1 MGTQLTKG
9 TIMSIESSL
18 RKLEKAAGLSGK
30 MTKGN
35 AVHEQSIAIIGMACR
50 FPGAPDLDSF
60 WRLLEAGGNAVTEG
74 VPGSGTGRIGT
85 LFPEGAVIS
94 DGCRYGAFVDDIDQF
109 DESFFRISPV
119 EAQLLDPQQRMTLET
134 SWQALEDAGIDP
146 DSLKGSRTGVYTG
159 ISNDEYRMLVLESTR
174 PADAASCL
182 YALSGTN
189 LNGTCG
195 RVAFVLGLMG
205 PVKAVDAA
213 CASSLVSIHD
223 AVSDLQHGK
232 ADLALAG
239 GVQALLNPR
248 IYELRADSMMLSPD
262 GQCKTFDAS
271 ANGYV
276 RGEGCGVVVL
286 KRLSEAEAD
295 GDRIWG
301 VIRGSAINHGGAST
315 GLTVPHTPALIRVIE
330 DALDQAGVSPS
341 DVEYLE
347 AHGTGTTVG
356 DPIEIDAV
364 SEVYCRGRDDDHPL
378 LTGSVKTNL
387 GHLESAAGVAGL
399 IKAALV
405 VKHGVIPKH
414 LHFHDP
420 NPGIDWERLPIKVTS
435 EMTDW
440 PRTDGRTRMAGVNSF
455 GISGTNAHIVVEE
468 YRVPDEA
475 RDGGRDAAGSPIA
488 VAASMPESMAD
499 ATLPSD
505 DLEPRRARL
514 LPLSGKSESALRE
527 LAGRYLSWVDQ
538 RTGQAGTAGQ
548 TGQTGPAAASHTGD
562 GNVDGEAA
570 LEGLLSDMAWTSGV
584 GRSHFDHRAGMVFHD
599 IGTLQERLTELA
611 EAGPI
616 EHALKPA
623 KVAFVYTGQ
632 GSQWV
637 GMGQAL
643 YEQEPVARAVLDRC
657 EAVFREVRGTSLL
670 DVMFG
675 RNEAEGPLNDTAW
688 EQPAL
693 FALECALTAL
703 WSSVGVQP
711 AVVMGHSVGELAAAH
726 AAGVFS
732 LEDGM
737 RFAATRGTLLSGT
750 DEGAMAAVFAPAERV
765 AAELEGLNGTSDSAG
780 AAGAGEAAGD
790 TEAAGGNEASG
801 GIGCNISADNGSH
814 QVVSGTVTGIEAVM
828 RHFEAAG
835 IRARRL
841 NTTRAFHS
849 ALVEPALDAL
859 EASLDGVAIDTPS
872 IPVVSNLTGQEV
884 ASDHLF
890 DGAYWKQHAREPVA
904 FARSVGTL
912 AALGVDLVVEI
923 GPHAILAPMT
933 VSAWPDSPQT
943 PAPAIVP
950 SLSRP
955 SSDTPETE
963 KGSLLPAVASVYEAG
978 QPIRFEGLFAGESR
992 RRISLPGYPFQRQRH
1007 WVETSRQHRSTAG
1020 HPLLGERRESAR
1032 GEITFETE
1040 IFPADPSWLNDH
1052 RVFNRVLAPGAL
1064 YGSMASAVS
1073 MLEQSGPITLE
1084 DMQLHNAMVFEDVE
1098 GAENGRRVQ
1107 VVLDA
1112 AESGSSRGMQI
1123 YSKGN
1128 EGIWTVHVEG
1138 RLAQGVPDQE
1148 AGKKVDL
1155 ESLKDGFSPVDVA
1168 GYYRQRASTGVD
1180 LGPGF
1185 RTLGNAWSRP
1195 GEAVAEVALPEAH
1208 GRDGLDVH
1216 PLVLDG
1222 CFQVMGVARN
1232 VAETEGGSTYLPF
1245 GWERMWLAGPLPDRA
1260 VCHVLLGDSSRD
1272 AEADPDETPEVLSGE
1287 MRIYDPD
1294 GVLIGRL
1301 SGYTVKR
1308 ATRSAL
1314 LAAVEG
1320 VNDLLYEVVWRER
1333 PLAPGIE
1340 AADFF
1345 PSPSKVADNAQSF
1358 TGYLTDAGVDP
1369 ENRNA
1374 LLADLERWSRS
1385 RALASLEELGWQRE
1399 KGAVVD
1405 PEELRQALGVL
1416 PEHTRLFRRLFEML
1430 ARSGVMEERDDG
1442 FRVAVG
1448 PEDPLPEHM
1457 PADLE
1462 AFAGWMKERYDQGQ
1476 IEIGLFLRSGLAL
1489 AEVLR
1494 GKEDPLTLLFSSGE
1508 PTAGDLY
1515 LKAPVARAANRMLT
1529 EAVQALVSTLPDGRR
1544 LRVIEVGAGT
1554 GSATASVLPELPE
1567 GRFVYTYTDISAGF
1581 FSEAEARFGD
1591 AGGAIDYRP
1600 LDIEKDPI
1608 EQGFEPHGYDLLIA
1622 SNVLHA
1628 TRFLQ
1633 ETLGHCRDLLAPSGH
1648 LIALENL
1655 SGLGWMDLT
1664 FGQLD
1669 GWWRFAD
1676 DFRPH
1681 HALAGPDVWKRALG
1695 DAGFAEAEVL
1705 GPDGADGQGE
1715 SGGPGGPDTSN
1726 ASTILDKGVI
1736 VAQGPAKVSEPA
1748 GAWILTEDR
1757 AGRAA
1762 ELASALAARNQTVC
1776 LVRDGD
1782 SPDGPTAA
1790 TGPGIIRTTAE
1801 CGQRDSWRTL
1811 IESLPRDMPFSG
1823 VVHLAGLDGPG
1834 AQAATEDLAV
1844 EVQRTG
1850 ASALALVQGLID
1862 TDSTPDRGVW
1872 FITRGS
1878 QVLERELGGE
1888 LAGAA
1893 LWGFGKGVARE
1904 APHLQPRMLDL
1915 DPAELAPE
1923 PDLVNELLYPDDENH
1938 IVYRREGRMVA
1949 RLVRMGEGTDRLDFP
1964 EEPEWVLA
1972 PDPAGVFD
1980 QPCVQPLPP
1989 RPLEPREVRVAVE
2002 AAGLNFW
2009 DVFRSLGFIEEGL
2022 LGREMCGVIA
2032 EVGDEVSSVSVGDH
2046 VVGLGFGAFAP
2057 LMITHGDLV
2066 APAPEGFSVSGLATV
2081 PSAFVSAA
2089 LSFEYSGL
2097 EAGEKVLVHAGAGGV
2112 GLAAIQLVQAA
2123 GAEVHATASAPKQ
2136 AYLRSLGVEHI
2147 YDSRTTGFGQEILEA
2162 TDGEGVDVV
2171 LNSLTGEGFIDA
2183 SLSCLKPDGRFVEMA
2198 RRDIL
2203 TEDEMAALRPDVAYD
2218 ILELD
2223 VLKKTDPAWVGRVLR
2238 GIMERLVSGEL
2249 KPIIHSR
2256 WPLAEAGAALSF
2268 MRSARHLGKIVVT
2281 PPPLVTG
2288 RLKKDR
2294 TYLVTGGLGGI
2305 GCAVAGW
2312 LADRGAGTIV
2322 LNGRRQPDSEAE
2334 EAIRELREQGVE
2346 VQVELAD
2353 VTDLDAVDAML
2364 ERMDR
2369 ELPPLGGVIHSV
2381 GVLSDGALG
2390 NQRWENF
2397 ETVLWPKIL
2406 GAWHLHRATRDRD
2419 LDLFVLFSSRV
2430 GVMGNPGQ
2438 ANHAMAN
2445 AFLDQLAGHRRAL
2458 GLPGQA
2464 IAWGAWSEIGEAA
2477 EQKDRIE
2484 SQRAALGGR
2493 WFTPQQGLRA
2503 LDRLVRQDG
2512 THSVVMAMDWSVFEE
2527 AAESRP
2533 PLLED
2538 LLTAAQEAAEE
2549 APESSSDDVLTRLRN
2564 TPSAE
2569 RENVLVSFLQGE
2581 VQSVLRLSSTPA
2593 PTVGFFDLGMDSL
2606 MAVELRNRLNRA
2618 LSGSYT
2624 APNTLVFDYPDIS
2637 SLATHLIDEIGD
2649 VEMESGGPDTSG
2661 GGSGD
2666 SGGAGSE
2673 ATASEATTGSGR
2685 FAIATPEAPTGPA
2698 SAASDGSEAPTG
2710 PASGAVPR
2718 TENEGIA
2725 IIGMACR
2732 FPGAPDLNAFWSML
2746 EAGTDAV
2753 KDVRPDSGPAN
2764 IPSDGPDQD
2773 GSDQDGSGQD
2783 GSDPGGEGWRRAGF
2797 IEGIDRFDA
2806 RFFRVSPLEART
2818 MDPQQRLLL
2827 EASWHAIDDA
2837 GINPDSLRGSRT
2849 GVYTGIAS
2857 SEYRDLMQSR
2867 GDGVNYLGTARS
2879 LAVSRISFLLGLEG
2893 PSVPLE
2899 LNCASALFAV
2909 HQAVASLRLGEVDL
2923 ALAGGVNTVLS
2934 PDITS
2939 EMAYLGMLSNQGRC
2953 YAFDARAD
2961 GFVRGEGCGVVVL
2974 KRLSE
2979 AQADGDRIWGVIRGS
2994 ATNQNG
3000 ATAGPTVPNGPAQER
3015 VIEDALAQTDIDP
3028 ADVDYLEAHGAG
3040 SALGDPIEVQAAA
3053 AVYGRGRAPD
3063 RPLLVGSVKTN
3074 IGHLESAA
3082 GLAGLIKVVMAIRHK
3097 RIPKQLHFEKPNP
3110 NVEWD
3115 RLPVRVASEAV
3126 DWPVHPDRPH
3136 RAAVSAFGISG
3147 ANAHVVVE
3155 GYGTLGDGR
3164 QSAEPEIEAAG
3175 ARQTVEVKLPP
3186 GVPEPQR
3193 DGVRSV
3199 ARANRILPLSGKN
3212 PAALRELAES
3222 YLSWLDRMLG
3232 ASSNAESEEEILADL
3247 AWTASMGRSH
3257 FNCRNGVVF
3266 HDAETLREGLAELAS
3281 NEARSDAGESNWIN
3295 VAGAAPKVA
3304 FVYDGW
3310 DDGWRAAGKRLYDSE
3325 PVVRGVLD
3333 HCEALFRRE
3342 AEASLLDPLFDGE
3355 GTEHRIDDPAWTDPA
3370 AFALQCAV
3378 TALWSSLDVR
3388 PSAVCGRKA
3397 GEIAAAQAAGA
3408 FTLDEGLRIAL
3419 ARGEIARTMDGNRSA
3434 PVSAEAAITR
3444 LDGIS
3449 VSTPSLTIVSSATGN
3464 RVGSAE
3470 IANLDRWISRTVEGG
3485 GPGDSQGEGPGQGSG
3500 EKSSRES
3507 TASARSLADLAVD
3520 TLLEIGPVPGFATS
3534 LTETWPEKSE
3544 DEAARVPTVF
3554 GSLTHAADEVHGEEG
3569 DGFLRAVKTAYD
3581 MGLPVSP
3588 GGLFAGESR
3597 RRRALPGYPF
3607 QRMSF
3612 WIR

>member
-1 MGTQLTKG
+1 MF
-9 TIMSIESSL
+9 E
-18 RKLEKAAGLSGK
+18 R
-30 MTKGN
+30 
-35 AVHEQSIAIIGMACR
+35 SIAIIGMACR
-50 FPGAPDLDSF
+50 FPGAPDLASF

-74 VPGSGTGRIGT
+74 IPGSGVGRIGT
-85 LFPEGAVIS
+85 IFPDTSVRNE
-94 DGCRYGAFVDDIDQF
+94 GCRYGAFVDEIDQF

-134 SWQALEDAGIDP
+134 SWQALEDAGINP
-146 DSLKGSRTGVYTG
+146 DRLKGSRTGVYTG

-174 PADAASCL
+174 STDAASCL

-286 KRLSEAEAD
+286 KRLSEAVAD

-301 VIRGSAINHGGAST
+301 VIRGSAINHGGASS

-330 DALDQAGVSPS
+330 DALTQAGASPL
-341 DVEYLE
+341 DVDYLE

-364 SEVYCRGRDDDHPL
+364 AEVYGRGRDADRPL
-378 LTGSVKTNL
+378 LTGSVKTNV

-405 VKHGVIPKH
+405 VQKGIIPKH
-414 LHFHDP
+414 LHFNDP
-420 NPGIDWERLPIKVTS
+420 NPGIDWEHLPLKVTS
-435 EMTDW
+435 EMMDW
-440 PRTDGRTRMAGVNSF
+440 PYRNGRPRMAGVNSF
-455 GISGTNAHIVVEE
+455 GISGTNAHIVLEE
-468 YRVPDEA
+468 YRAADDSQEIEA
-475 RDGGRDAAGSPIA
+475 EVAGLARPVA
-488 VAASMPESMAD
+488 VAVPESMDHLTVPAEGF
-499 ATLPSD
+499 ASRT
-505 DLEPRRARL
+505 ARL
-514 LPLSGKSESALRE
+514 LPLSGKSENAIRE
-527 LAGRYLSWVDQ
+527 LAGRYLSWLDQ
-538 RTGQAGTAGQ
+538 Q
-548 TGQTGPAAASHTGD
+548 PAERSSSDAEL
-562 GNVDGEAA
+562 EAILA
-570 LEGLLSDMAWTSGV
+570 DMAWTSGV
-584 GRSHFDHRAGMVFHD
+584 GRSHFDHRAGIVFHD
-599 IGTLQERLTELA
+599 IGSLREQITGLA
-611 EAGPI
+611 EDGDIVTSVVPG
-616 EHALKPA
+616 

-643 YEQEPVARAVLDRC
+643 YEQEPVARTVLDRC
-657 EAVFREVRGTSLL
+657 EAVFREERGTSLL

-675 RNEAEGPLNDTAW
+675 RNDAEGPLNDTAW

-703 WSSVGVQP
+703 WSSVGVRP
-711 AVVMGHSVGELAAAH
+711 GVVMGHSVGELAAAH

-732 LEDGM
+732 LEGGM
-737 RFAATRGTLLSGT
+737 RFAATRGTLLSEIE
-750 DEGAMAAVFAPAERV
+750 DGAMAAVFAPAERV
-765 AAELEGLNGTSDSAG
+765 ASDVEALNAASDVVESN
-780 AAGAGEAAGD
+780 
-790 TEAAGGNEASG
+790 T
-801 GIGCNISADNGSH
+801 SADNGSH
-814 QVVSGTVTGIEAVM
+814 QVVSGPVPGIEAIM
-828 RHFEAAG
+828 KHFESKG
-835 IRARRL
+835 IRVRRL
-841 NTTRAFHS
+841 NTTKAFHS

-859 EASLDGVAIDTPS
+859 EASLDRISVSTPS
-872 IPVVSNLTGQEV
+872 IAVVSNLTGQAVEPEH
-884 ASDHLF
+884 AF
-890 DGAYWKQHAREPVA
+890 DGAYWKRHAREPVA
-904 FARSVGTL
+904 FARSVDTL
-912 AALGVDLVVEI
+912 AKLGVDLVVEI

-933 VSAWPDSPQT
+933 VSAWPESPQIPV
-943 PAPAIVP
+943 PATIP
-950 SLSRP
+950 SLRRP
-955 SSDTPETE
+955 SGDTPETE
-963 KGSLLPAVASVYEAG
+963 KGSFLQAVASAYEAG
-978 QPIRFEGLFAGESR
+978 LPIRFEGLFAGESR
-992 RRISLPGYPFQRQRH
+992 RRISLPGYPFQRRRH
-1007 WVETSRQHRSTAG
+1007 WVEAPKQRRSGAG
-1020 HPLLGERRESAR
+1020 HPLLGDRRESAR
-1032 GEITFETE
+1032 GEVTFETE
-1040 IFPADPSWLNDH
+1040 IFPSDPPWLDDH

-1064 YGSMASAVS
+1064 YGSMACAVS
-1073 MLEQSGPITLE
+1073 ILEGSGPIILE
-1084 DMQLHNAMVFEDVE
+1084 DMQLHNAMVFEDE
-1098 GAENGRRVQ
+1098 EAGENGRSIQ

-1112 AESGSSRGMQI
+1112 TEPASSRGIQI

-1128 EGIWTVHVEG
+1128 EGDWTVHVEG
-1138 RLAQGVPDQE
+1138 RLSSGAPDPESGQRI
-1148 AGKKVDL
+1148 DL
-1155 ESLKDGFSPVDVA
+1155 ESLKAGLSPVDVA

-1180 LGPGF
+1180 LGPNF
-1185 RTLGNAWSRP
+1185 RTLGSAWSRP
-1195 GEAVAEVALPEAH
+1195 GEAVGEVSLAEVHA
-1208 GRDGLDVH
+1208 RDGLDVH

-1222 CFQVMGVARN
+1222 CFQVVGVARN
-1232 VAETEGGSTYLPF
+1232 VTGSEGGATYLPF
-1245 GWERMWLAGPLPDRA
+1245 GWDRMWLAGRLPDQV
-1260 VCHVLLGDSSRD
+1260 VCHVVLGESSRD
-1272 AEADPDETPEVLSGE
+1272 AEANPEETPEVLSGE
-1287 MRIYDPD
+1287 MRIFDLN
-1294 GVLIGRL
+1294 GALIGRL

-1308 ATRSAL
+1308 ATQSAL
-1314 LAAVEG
+1314 LSAVEG
-1320 VNDLLYEVVWRER
+1320 VGDLLYEVVWRER
-1333 PLAPGIE
+1333 ALPPGIE
-1340 AADFF
+1340 AADFLPI
-1345 PSPSKVADNAQSF
+1345 PSEIADNAQSF

-1385 RALASLEELGWQRE
+1385 RALATLEELGWRRE
-1399 KGAVVD
+1399 RGAVVN
-1405 PEELRQALGVL
+1405 PEDLRQALDVL
-1416 PEHTRLFRRLFEML
+1416 PEHARLFRRLFEML
-1430 ARSGVMEERDDG
+1430 ARSGVMEERDEG
-1442 FRVAVG
+1442 FLVAVG

-1462 AFAGWMKERYDQGQ
+1462 EFADWMEGKYVQGQ

-1494 GKEDPLTLLFSSGE
+1494 GREDPLTLLFSSGE

-1515 LKAPVARAANRMLT
+1515 LKAPVARAANKMLT
-1529 EAVQALVSTLPDGRR
+1529 EAVQALVSALPEGRR

-1554 GSATASVLPELPE
+1554 GSATASVLPELPD

-1591 AGGAIDYRP
+1591 GGGSIDYRP

-1608 EQGFEPHGYDLLIA
+1608 DQGFEPHGYDLLIA

-1628 TRFLQ
+1628 TRYLQ

-1676 DFRPH
+1676 DYRPH
-1681 HALAGPDVWKRALG
+1681 HALASPEVWRQALCDV
-1695 DAGFAEAEVL
+1695 GFAEVEVL
-1705 GPDGADGQGE
+1705 GPDGPGSPAGSDEAD
-1715 SGGPGGPDTSN
+1715 T
-1726 ASTILDKGVI
+1726 STILDKGVI
-1736 VAQGPAKVSEPA
+1736 VAHGPAKVSEAA

-1757 AGRAA
+1757 DGRAE
-1762 ELASALAARNQTVC
+1762 ELATGLAARNQTVY
-1776 LVRDGD
+1776 LARNGP
-1782 SPDGPTAA
+1782 SQDGPPAA
-1790 TGPGIIRTTAE
+1790 IGPGIIRTMVKYE
-1801 CGQRDSWRTL
+1801 QRESWRSL
-1811 IESLPRDMPFSG
+1811 IESLPQDVSFNG
-1823 VVHLAGLDGPG
+1823 VVHLAGLDGHG
-1834 AQAATEDLAV
+1834 AQATTIELAG
-1844 EVQRTG
+1844 EVKRAG

-1862 TDSTPDRGVW
+1862 ADSTPARGVW

-1878 QVLERELGGE
+1878 QVLERELGGQM
-1888 LAGAA
+1888 AGAA
-1893 LWGFGKGVARE
+1893 MWGFGKGVARE

-1915 DPAELAPE
+1915 DPAEMVPA

-1938 IVYRREGRMVA
+1938 IVYRREQRLVA
-1949 RLVRMGEGTDRLDFP
+1949 RLVRMGDGVERLDFP
-1964 EEPEWVLA
+1964 EEPDWVLA
-1972 PDPAGVFD
+1972 PDTAGVFD
-1980 QPCVQPLPP
+1980 KPFVQPLPP
-1989 RPLEPREVRVAVE
+1989 RPLEPWEVRVAVE

-2022 LGREMCGVIA
+2022 LGREMCGFIA
-2032 EVGDEVSSVSVGDH
+2032 EVGSKVSSVSVGDH
-2046 VVGLGFGAFAP
+2046 VVGLGFGAFGP
-2057 LMITHGDLV
+2057 QMVTHEELV
-2066 APAPEGFSVSGLATV
+2066 ARAPDGFSVTGLATI

-2097 EAGEKVLVHAGAGGV
+2097 ATGEKVLIHAGAGGV

-2123 GAEVHATASAPKQ
+2123 GAEVFATASAPKQ
-2136 AYLRSLGVEHI
+2136 AYLRSLGVEKI
-2147 YDSRTTGFGQEILEA
+2147 YDSRTTAFGPEILEA

-2171 LNSLTGEGFIDA
+2171 LNSLTGEGFIEA

-2203 TEDEMAALRPDVAYD
+2203 SEDEMAALRPDVAYD

-2238 GIMERLVSGEL
+2238 KVMERLASGEL
-2249 KPIIHSR
+2249 NPIIHSR

-2288 RLKKDR
+2288 RLKQDR

-2322 LNGRRQPDSEAE
+2322 LNGRRQPDTEAE
-2334 EAIRELREQGVE
+2334 EAIRELRERGVKI
-2346 VQVELAD
+2346 QVELAD

-2381 GVLSDGALG
+2381 GVLSDGSLG

-2397 ETVLWPKIL
+2397 ETVLWPKIM
-2406 GAWHLHRATRDRD
+2406 GAWHLHRATRNRD

-2477 EQKDRIE
+2477 EQKERIE

-2512 THSVVMAMDWSVFEE
+2512 THAVVMAMDWSVFEE

-2538 LLTAAQEAAEE
+2538 LLSSAR
-2549 APESSSDDVLTRLRN
+2549 ESAVETQDSSDDVLTRLQN

-2569 RENVLVSFLQGE
+2569 RANVLVSFLQQE
-2581 VQSVLRLSSTPA
+2581 VQSVLRLSSAPA
-2593 PTVGFFDLGMDSL
+2593 PSVGFFDLGMDSL

-2618 LSGSYT
+2618 LAGSYT
-2624 APNTLVFDYPDIS
+2624 APNTLVFDYPDIA
-2637 SLATHLIDEIGD
+2637 SLATHLIDEVGD
-2649 VEMESGGPDTSG
+2649 AEVD
-2661 GGSGD
+2661 SGD
-2666 SGGAGSE
+2666 PESSGNRSSDRIEVVA
-2673 ATASEATTGSGR
+2673 A
-2685 FAIATPEAPTGPA
+2685 PEAPAEPG
-2698 SAASDGSEAPTG
+2698 SD
-2710 PASGAVPR
+2710 AVPR
-2718 TENEGIA
+2718 SDNEGIA

-2746 EAGTDAV
+2746 EKGTDAV
-2753 KDVRPDSGPAN
+2753 TDARRDAGSAHVTS
-2764 IPSDGPDQD
+2764 D
-2773 GSDQDGSGQD
+2773 GSDLGD
-2783 GSDPGGEGWRRAGF
+2783 EGWRRAGF
-2797 IEGIDRFDA
+2797 IDGIDRFDA
-2806 RFFRVSPLEART
+2806 RFFRVSPLEARS

-2827 EASWHAIDDA
+2827 ETSWHAIDDA
-2837 GINPDSLRGSRT
+2837 GINPDRLRGSRT

-2857 SEYRDLMQSR
+2857 SEYRDLMASR
-2867 GDGVNYLGTARS
+2867 GGGVNYLGTARS

-2893 PSVPLE
+2893 PSIPME

-2934 PDITS
+2934 PDITT
-2939 EMAYLGMLSNQGRC
+2939 EMAYLGMLSNEGRC
-2953 YAFDARAD
+2953 SAFDASAD

-2974 KRLSE
+2974 KRLSS

-2994 ATNQNG
+2994 AVNQNG
-3000 ATAGPTVPNGPAQER
+3000 ASAGPTVPNGPAQER
-3015 VIEDALAQTDIDP
+3015 VIEDALAQAGVDP
-3028 ADVDYLEAHGAG
+3028 AEVDYLEAHGAG

-3053 AVYGRGRAPD
+3053 AVYGRGREAS
-3063 RPLLVGSVKTN
+3063 RPLLIGSVKTN

-3082 GLAGLIKVVMAIRHK
+3082 GLAGLIKVVMAMRQN
-3097 RIPKQLHFEKPNP
+3097 RIPKQLHFKKPNP
-3110 NVEWD
+3110 NLDWD
-3115 RLPVRVASEAV
+3115 RLPVQVASEAV
-3126 DWPVHPDRPH
+3126 EWPTHPDRPH

-3155 GYGTLGDGR
+3155 RCETGDNGAH
-3164 QSAEPEIEAAG
+3164 SVETVAGVTEVTG
-3175 ARQTVEVKLPP
+3175 ARQTVAVKLPA
-3186 GVPEPQR
+3186 GVPESQLDNFRP
-3193 DGVRSV
+3193 GT
-3199 ARANRILPLSGKN
+3199 RANRLLPLSGKN
-3212 PAALRELAES
+3212 PAALSELAGN
-3222 YLSWLDRMLG
+3222 YLSWLDRCLATG
-3232 ASSNAESEEEILADL
+3232 SNAESETEFLADM
-3247 AWTASMGRSH
+3247 AWTASVGRSH
-3257 FNCRNGVVF
+3257 FNCRSGVVF
-3266 HDAETLREGLAELAS
+3266 RDIVSLRAGLAELAS
-3281 NEARSDAGESNWIN
+3281 SDSRSETVETNWIN
-3295 VAGAAPKVA
+3295 VAAAARKVA
-3304 FVYDGW
+3304 FLYDGW
-3310 DDGWRAAGKRLYDSE
+3310 DGRWRDIIKGLYESE

-3333 HCEALFRRE
+3333 HCDALFRGE
-3342 AEASLLDPLFDGE
+3342 TDTSLLDPLFDGE
-3355 GTEHRIDDPAWTDPA
+3355 GKEKPENDPAWTDPA
-3370 AFALQCAV
+3370 AYALQCAA
-3378 TALWSSLDVR
+3378 TALWSSLGVR
-3388 PSAVCGRKA
+3388 PAIVCGRDV
-3397 GEIAAAQAAGA
+3397 GEIAAARTAGA

-3419 ARGEIARTMDGNRSA
+3419 ARADIVKTMDEDRSA
-3434 PVSAEAAITR
+3434 GVSDEASMAR
-3444 LDGIS
+3444 LDEIR
-3449 VSTPSLTIVSSATGN
+3449 VSTPSLAMVSGATGN
-3464 RVGSAE
+3464 SMGVGNVLDFDRWRHQTRVGPA
-3470 IANLDRWISRTVEGG
+3470 AD
-3485 GPGDSQGEGPGQGSG
+3485 
-3500 EKSSRES
+3500 
-3507 TASARSLADLAVD
+3507 ASARTLSELAVD
-3520 TLLEIGPVPGFATS
+3520 TLIEIGPGSEFASRVTKS
-3534 LTETWPEKSE
+3534 WPETSE
-3544 DEAARVPTVF
+3544 DEGAAVPVLF
-3554 GSLTHAADEVHGEEG
+3554 GNLSHSSGEADRNVC
-3569 DGFLRAVKTAYD
+3569 DGFLQAVKTAYD
-3581 MGLPVSP
+3581 IGLPVSP
-3588 GGLFAGESR
+3588 EGLFAGESR
-3597 RRRALPGYPF
+3597 RRRYLPGYPF

-3612 WIR
+3612 WIG

>member
-1 MGTQLTKG
+1 M
-9 TIMSIESSL
+9 
-18 RKLEKAAGLSGK
+18 
-30 MTKGN
+30 
-35 AVHEQSIAIIGMACR
+35 VEQSIAIIGMACR

-60 WRLLEAGGNAVTEG
+60 WQLLEAGGNAVTEG
-74 VPGSGTGRIGT
+74 VPGSGIGRIGT

-134 SWQALEDAGIDP
+134 SWQALEDAGIEP

-174 PADAASCL
+174 PTDAASCL

-248 IYELRADSMMLSPD
+248 IYELRADAMMLSPD
-262 GQCKTFDAS
+262 GQCKTFDAT

-364 SEVYCRGRDDDHPL
+364 SEVYCRGRDADRPL
-378 LTGSVKTNL
+378 LTGSVKTNV

-405 VKHGVIPKH
+405 VRHGVIPKH

-420 NPGIDWERLPIKVTS
+420 NPGIDWENLPLRVTS

-440 PRTDGRTRMAGVNSF
+440 PRTGGRKRMAGVNSF

-468 YRVPDEA
+468 YRPQDENQ
-475 RDGGRDAAGSPIA
+475 DSGREVAGSPIA
-488 VAASMPESMAD
+488 LAVSLPEAMDTVSGPPGDM
-499 ATLPSD
+499 
-505 DLEPRRARL
+505 EPRKARL
-514 LPLSGKSESALRE
+514 LPLSGKSENALRE
-527 LAGRYLSWVDQ
+527 LAGRYLSWLDQ
-538 RTGQAGTAGQ
+538 RAADSTAGDA
-548 TGQTGPAAASHTGD
+548 G
-562 GNVDGEAA
+562 
-570 LEGLLSDMAWTSGV
+570 LEEHLADMAWTSGV
-584 GRSHFDHRAGMVFHD
+584 GRSHFDHRAGIAFHD
-599 IGTLQERLTELA
+599 LGSLRERLTGLTED
-611 EAGPI
+611 GPI
-616 EHALKPA
+616 EISPKPA

-637 GMGQAL
+637 GMGKAL

-657 EAVFREVRGTSLL
+657 EAVFHEVRGTSLL

-675 RNEAEGPLNDTAW
+675 RNDAEGPLNDTAW

-693 FALECALTAL
+693 FALESALTAL
-703 WSSVGVQP
+703 WSSVGVRP
-711 AVVMGHSVGELAAAH
+711 GVVMGHSVGELAAAH

-737 RFAATRGTLLSGT
+737 RFASARGILLSGT
-750 DEGAMAAVFAPAERV
+750 EEGAMAAVFAPVERV
-765 AAELEGLNGTSDSAG
+765 ASELEALNGENG
-780 AAGAGEAAGD
+780 AD
-790 TEAAGGNEASG
+790 G
-801 GIGCNISADNGSH
+801 GIGCNVSADNGSH
-814 QVVSGTVTGIEAVM
+814 QVVSGTLAGIEAVL
-828 RHFEAAG
+828 RHFESKE
-835 IRARRL
+835 IRVRRL

-859 EASLDGVAIDTPS
+859 ESSLDGVTIHSPS
-872 IPVVSNLTGQEV
+872 ITVVSNLTGQAVEPEH
-884 ASDHLF
+884 AF
-890 DGAYWKQHAREPVA
+890 DGAYWKRHAREPVA
-904 FARSVGTL
+904 FARSAGTL
-912 AALGVDLVVEI
+912 AGLGVDLVVEI
-923 GPHAILAPMT
+923 GPHAILTPMT
-933 VSAWPDSPQT
+933 VSAWPDSPQS
-943 PAPAIVP
+943 PAPSIVP

-963 KGSLLPAVASVYEAG
+963 KGSFLKAIASVYEAG

-992 RRISLPGYPFQRQRH
+992 RRVSLPGYPFQRQRH
-1007 WVETSRQHRSTAG
+1007 WVETSRQHRSSAG

-1040 IFPADPSWLNDH
+1040 IFPTDPVWLDDH

-1064 YGSMASAVS
+1064 YGSMACAVS
-1073 MLEQSGPITLE
+1073 MLEESGPITLE
-1084 DMQLHNAMVFEDVE
+1084 DMQLHNAMVFEDDE
-1098 GAENGRRVQ
+1098 TGENGRSVQ

-1112 AESGSSRGMQI
+1112 AETASARNLQI

-1128 EGIWTVHVEG
+1128 EGVWTVHVEG
-1138 RLAQGVPDQE
+1138 RLAQGVPDPE
-1148 AGKKVDL
+1148 AGRRFDL
-1155 ESLKDGFSPVDVA
+1155 ESLKAGLASVDA
-1168 GYYRQRASTGVD
+1168 ADYYRHRASTGVD
-1180 LGPGF
+1180 LGPNF

-1195 GEAVAEVALPEAH
+1195 GEAVAEVSLPESHA
-1208 GRDGLDVH
+1208 RDGLDVH

-1232 VAETEGGSTYLPF
+1232 VTGTEGGVTYLPF
-1245 GWERMWLAGPLPDRA
+1245 GWDRMWLAGRLPDRV
-1260 VCHVLLGDSSRD
+1260 VCHVALSESSRD
-1272 AEADPDETPEVLSGE
+1272 AEANPDETPEVLSGE
-1287 MRIYDPD
+1287 MRIFDPT
-1294 GVLIGRL
+1294 GMLVGRL

-1308 ATRSAL
+1308 ATQSAL

-1320 VNDLLYEVVWRER
+1320 VQDLLYEVVWRER
-1333 PLAPGIE
+1333 ALPQGIE

-1345 PSPSKVADNAQSF
+1345 PSPSAVADNAQLF
-1358 TGYLTDAGVDP
+1358 TGYLTDAEVDP
-1369 ENRNA
+1369 ENRSA

-1385 RALASLEELGWQRE
+1385 RALATLGELGWQRE

-1405 PEELRQALGVL
+1405 PEDLRQKLDVQ

-1430 ARSGVMEERDDG
+1430 AKSGVMEERDDG
-1442 FRVAVG
+1442 FLVVVG

-1462 AFAGWMKERYDQGQ
+1462 EFADWMKDTYAQGQ
-1476 IEIGLFLRSGLAL
+1476 IEIGLFRRSGLAL

-1494 GKEDPLTLLFSSGE
+1494 GREDPLTLLFSSGE

-1515 LKAPVARAANRMLT
+1515 LKAPVAHAANKMLS
-1529 EAVQALVSTLPDGRR
+1529 EAVQTLVSAQPEGRR

-1567 GRFVYTYTDISAGF
+1567 GRFTYTYTDISAGF

-1591 AGGAIDYRP
+1591 SGGSIDYRP

-1628 TRFLQ
+1628 TRYLQ

-1676 DFRPH
+1676 DYRPH
-1681 HALAGPDVWKRALG
+1681 HALASPEVWRQALG

-1705 GPDGADGQGE
+1705 GP
-1715 SGGPGGPDTSN
+1715 GGPDDSE
-1726 ASTILDKGVI
+1726 ASRTLDKGVI

-1757 AGRAA
+1757 GGRAA
-1762 ELASALAARNQTVC
+1762 ELASALAARNQTVY
-1776 LVRDGD
+1776 LVRHGT
-1782 SPDGPTAA
+1782 SQGAPPAS
-1790 TGPGIIRTTAE
+1790 TGPGIIRTNLE
-1801 CGQRDSWRTL
+1801 SVRRESWRSL
-1811 IESLPRDMPFSG
+1811 IESIPRETSFSG
-1823 VVHLAGLDGPG
+1823 VVHLAGMDGNG
-1834 AQAATEDLAV
+1834 VQSTTDEMAEDV
-1844 EVQRTG
+1844 KRVG
-1850 ASALALVQGLID
+1850 ASALAIVQGLID
-1862 TDSTPDRGVW
+1862 ADSNPSSGVW
-1872 FITRGS
+1872 FVTRGS
-1878 QVLERELGGE
+1878 QVLEREIGGE
-1888 LAGAA
+1888 IVGAA

-1915 DPAELAPE
+1915 DPAEMAPA
-1923 PDLVNELLYPDDENH
+1923 PDLVNELMYPDDENH
-1938 IVYRREGRMVA
+1938 IVYRRERRMVA
-1949 RLVRMGEGTDRLDFP
+1949 RLVRLGDGADRLDFP
-1964 EEPEWVLA
+1964 EDPDWVLA
-1972 PDPAGVFD
+1972 PDTAGVFD
-1980 QPCVQPLPP
+1980 QPFVQPLPP
-1989 RPLEPREVRVAVE
+1989 RPLEPWEVRVAVE

-2022 LGREMCGVIA
+2022 LGREMCGYIM
-2032 EVGDEVSSVSVGDH
+2032 EVGSEVSSVTVGDH
-2046 VVGLGFGAFAP
+2046 VVGLGFGAFGP
-2057 LMITHGDLV
+2057 RMITHEELV
-2066 APAPEGFSVSGLATV
+2066 APAPTGFSVTGLATI

-2097 EAGEKVLVHAGAGGV
+2097 EAGEKVLIHAGAGGV
-2112 GLAAIQLVQAA
+2112 GLAAVQLVQAA

-2147 YDSRTTGFGQEILEA
+2147 YDSRTTEFGQDILDA

-2171 LNSLTGEGFIDA
+2171 LNSLTGEGFIEA

-2203 TEDEMAALRPDVAYD
+2203 SEDEMAALRPDVAYD

-2238 GIMERLVSGEL
+2238 KIMERLEAGEL

-2288 RLKKDR
+2288 RLKQDR

-2322 LNGRRQPDSEAE
+2322 LNGRRSPDAEAE
-2334 EAIRELREQGVE
+2334 EAIEALRKQGVT
-2346 VQVELAD
+2346 VNVELAD
-2353 VTDLDAVDAML
+2353 VTDQAAVDAML

-2390 NQRWENF
+2390 NQSWEKF

-2406 GAWHLHRATRDRD
+2406 GAWHLHRATLDRD

-2438 ANHAMAN
+2438 SNHASAN
-2445 AFLDQLAGHRRAL
+2445 AFLDQLAGYRRAM

-2477 EQKDRIE
+2477 EQKERIE

-2503 LDRLVRQDG
+2503 LDRLVRQNG

-2538 LLTAAQEAAEE
+2538 LLTAAQEAIEE
-2549 APESSSDDVLTRLRN
+2549 APDSSDDVLTRLQRS
-2564 TPSAE
+2564 PSGE
-2569 RENVLVSFLQGE
+2569 REGLLTSFLQQE
-2581 VQSVLRLSSTPA
+2581 VQSVLRLPSAPA
-2593 PTVGFFDLGMDSL
+2593 PSVGFFDLGMDSL

-2618 LSGSYT
+2618 LAGSYT
-2624 APNTLVFDYPDIS
+2624 APNTLVFDYPDIA
-2637 SLATHLIDEIGD
+2637 SLATHLMDEIGD
-2649 VEMESGGPDTSG
+2649 AEVDSGDPVSSGSGGSETS
-2661 GGSGD
+2661 
-2666 SGGAGSE
+2666 
-2673 ATASEATTGSGR
+2673 ASEAPAESGR
-2685 FAIATPEAPTGPA
+2685 FAIASPESPPGKESVSSAAPAAPTG
-2698 SAASDGSEAPTG
+2698 T
-2710 PASGAVPR
+2710 ASGTVSR

-2746 EAGTDAV
+2746 EKGTDAV
-2753 KDVRPDSGPAN
+2753 VDVRPDTESAN
-2764 IPSDGPDQD
+2764 VSP
-2773 GSDQDGSGQD
+2773 D

-2806 RFFRVSPLEART
+2806 RFFRVSPLEARS

-2827 EASWHAIDDA
+2827 ETSWHAIDDA
-2837 GINPDSLRGSRT
+2837 GINPDRLRGSRT
-2849 GVYTGIAS
+2849 GVYTGISS

-2867 GDGVNYLGTARS
+2867 GGGVNYLGTARS

-2893 PSVPLE
+2893 PSVPVE

-2923 ALAGGVNTVLS
+2923 ALAGGVNTILS

-2974 KRLSE
+2974 KRLSD

-3015 VIEDALAQTDIDP
+3015 VIEDALAQTGFDP
-3028 ADVDYLEAHGAG
+3028 AEVDYLEAHGAG

-3053 AVYGRGRAPD
+3053 AVYGKGRAPD

-3082 GLAGLIKVVMAIRHK
+3082 GLAGLIKVVMAIRHR
-3097 RIPKQLHFEKPNP
+3097 RIPKQLHFENPNP
-3110 NVEWD
+3110 NVDWD

-3126 DWPVHPDRPH
+3126 DWPTHPDRPH

-3155 GYGTLGDGR
+3155 GYGSRDDGA
-3164 QSAEPEIEAAG
+3164 QSAEAEIDAAG
-3175 ARQTVEVKLPP
+3175 ARQTVAVKLPA
-3186 GVPEPQR
+3186 GVPESQGGKTGP
-3193 DGVRSV
+3193 G
-3199 ARANRILPLSGKN
+3199 ARANRLLPLSGKN

-3222 YLSWLDRMLG
+3222 YLSWLDRYLADG
-3232 ASSNAESEEEILADL
+3232 SNAESEEEFLADIT
-3247 AWTASMGRSH
+3247 WTASVGRSH

-3266 HDAETLREGLAELAS
+3266 RDVATLREALEKLAS
-3281 NEARSDAGESNWIN
+3281 NEGRSDAVESNWIN
-3295 VAGAAPKVA
+3295 MAATAPKVA

-3310 DDGWRAAGKRLYDSE
+3310 DGGWRDIGKRLYDSE
-3325 PVVRGVLD
+3325 PVVRGVLH
-3333 HCEALFRRE
+3333 HCETLFRGVTD
-3342 AEASLLDPLFDGE
+3342 ASLLDPLFDGE
-3355 GTEHRIDDPAWTDPA
+3355 GTEHPIDDPAWTDPA
-3370 AFALQCAV
+3370 AYAIQCAI
-3378 TALWSSLDVR
+3378 TALWSSMDVR
-3388 PSAVCGRKA
+3388 PSAVCGRNA

-3419 ARGEIARTMDGNRSA
+3419 ARGEILRSIDEARDV
-3434 PVSAEAAITR
+3434 PAAAVASKTK

-3449 VSTPSLTIVSSATGN
+3449 VSTPSLTIISGDTGN
-3464 RVGSAE
+3464 RVGPAE
-3470 IANLDRWISRTVEGG
+3470 MADLDRWIHQTVE
-3485 GPGDSQGEGPGQGSG
+3485 DKGEGSG
-3500 EKSSRES
+3500 A
-3507 TASARSLADLAVD
+3507 TARGLVDLAVD
-3520 TLLEIGPVPGFATS
+3520 TLIEIGPISKFAS
-3534 LTETWPEKSE
+3534 SITEAWPKKSA
-3544 DEAARVPTVF
+3544 DETEAVPTLF
-3554 GSLTHAADEVHGEEG
+3554 GSVSHASDEIDGEEG
-3569 DGFLRAVKTAYD
+3569 DGFLQAVKTAYEI
-3581 MGLPVSP
+3581 GLPVSP

-3597 RRRALPGYPF
+3597 RRRSLPGYPF

>member
-1 MGTQLTKG
+1 
-9 TIMSIESSL
+9 MSIETSPRAS
-18 RKLEKAAGLSGK
+18 EKAAGRSGERAK
-30 MTKGN
+30 MN

-60 WRLLEAGGNAVTEG
+60 WNLLEAGGNAVTEG

-174 PADAASCL
+174 PSDAASCL

-330 DALDQAGVSPS
+330 DALDQAQISPT

-364 SEVYCRGRDDDHPL
+364 SEVYCRGRDADQPL

-420 NPGIDWERLPIKVTS
+420 NPGIDWDNLPIRVTT
-435 EMTDW
+435 EMMDW
-440 PRTDGRTRMAGVNSF
+440 PRTNGRTRMAGVNSF

-468 YRVPDEA
+468 YRAPDEA
-475 RDGGRDAAGSPIA
+475 GESGREVAGSPVAGSPIA
-488 VAASMPESMAD
+488 VAASLPESMTGA
-499 ATLPSD
+499 AVPSD
-505 DLEPRRARL
+505 DLGPRKTRL
-514 LPLSGKSESALRE
+514 LPLSGKSDDALRE
-527 LAGRYLSWVDQ
+527 LAGRYLSWLDQ
-538 RTGQAGTAGQ
+538 QTERTGLAEE
-548 TGQTGPAAASHTGD
+548 SHSGD
-562 GNVDGEAA
+562 GDGDGEAG
-570 LEGLLSDMAWTSGV
+570 LEGSLSDMAWTSGV
-584 GRSHFDHRAGMVFHD
+584 GRSHFDHRAGIAFHD
-599 IGTLQERLTELA
+599 IGSLRERLTELT
-611 EAGPI
+611 ETGPI
-616 EHALKPA
+616 EHAPKPE

-657 EAVFREVRGTSLL
+657 EAVFQEVRGTSLL

-703 WSSVGVQP
+703 WSSIGVRP

-737 RFAATRGTLLSGT
+737 RFAAARGTLLSGT
-750 DEGAMAAVFAPAERV
+750 EEGAMAAVFAPAERV
-765 AAELEGLNGTSDSAG
+765 ATELEGLNG
-780 AAGAGEAAGD
+780 AAGD
-790 TEAAGGNEASG
+790 DEAAGGT
-801 GIGCNISADNGSH
+801 GCNISADNGSH
-814 QVVSGTVTGIEAVM
+814 QVVSGPVPGIEAVM
-828 RHFEAAG
+828 RHFESAG

-849 ALVEPALDAL
+849 ALVEPALNAL
-859 EASLDGVAIDTPS
+859 EASLDGVTVNAPS
-872 IPVVSNLTGQEV
+872 IAVVSNLTGQAV
-884 ASDHLF
+884 APEHAF
-890 DGAYWKQHAREPVA
+890 DGAYWKRHAREPVA
-904 FARSVGTL
+904 FAQSVGTL

-933 VSAWPDSPQT
+933 VSSWPESPQT
-943 PAPAIVP
+943 PAPKVLP
-950 SLSRP
+950 SLTRP
-955 SSDTPETE
+955 SNDSPVANV
-963 KGSLLPAVASVYEAG
+963 GSLVNAVAAAYEAG
-978 QPIRFEGLFAGESR
+978 LPIRFDGLYAGESR
-992 RRISLPGYPFQRQRH
+992 RRIALPGYPFQRQRH
-1007 WVETSRQHRSTAG
+1007 WVEAPKQRRSGAG
-1020 HPLLGERRESAR
+1020 HPLLGDRHESAR

-1064 YGSMASAVS
+1064 YGSMACAVS
-1073 MLEQSGPITLE
+1073 MLEGSGPMVLE
-1084 DMQLHNAMVFEDVE
+1084 DMQLHNAMVFEDEE
-1098 GAENGRRVQ
+1098 GAENGRRIQ
-1107 VVLDA
+1107 VVIDTAKPDA
-1112 AESGSSRGMQI
+1112 SRGLQI

-1128 EGIWTVHVEG
+1128 EEEWTVHVEG
-1138 RLAQGVPDQE
+1138 RIVSGASDPGDGQSGQADQ
-1148 AGKKVDL
+1148 AGQSGQVDRQVDL
-1155 ESLKDGFSPVDVA
+1155 ETLKDGLSPVDVA
-1168 GYYRQRASTGVD
+1168 GYYRHRASTGVD
-1180 LGPGF
+1180 LGPSF

-1195 GEAVAEVALPEAH
+1195 GEAVAEVSITEPH
-1208 GRDGLDVH
+1208 DRDGLDVH

-1232 VAETEGGSTYLPF
+1232 VAETEGGATYLPF
-1245 GWERMWLAGPLPDRA
+1245 GWERMWLAGPLPDRV
-1260 VCHVLLGDSSRD
+1260 VCHVLLGESSRG
-1272 AEADPDETPEVLSGE
+1272 AEANPDETPEVLSGE
-1287 MRIYDPD
+1287 MRIYDPN
-1294 GVLIGRL
+1294 GALVGRL

-1308 ATRSAL
+1308 ATRAAL

-1345 PSPSKVADNAQSF
+1345 PRPSEIADNAQSF

-1405 PEELRQALGVL
+1405 PDDLRQALGVL

-1430 ARSGVMEERDDG
+1430 ARSGVMEEQNDG
-1442 FRVAVG
+1442 FRVVVG

-1462 AFAGWMKERYDQGQ
+1462 AFAGWMKDRYDQGQ

-1567 GRFVYTYTDISAGF
+1567 GRFIYTYTDISAGF

-1591 AGGAIDYRP
+1591 RGGAIDYRP

-1628 TRFLQ
+1628 TRYLT

-1676 DFRPH
+1676 DYRPH
-1681 HALAGPDVWKRALG
+1681 HALAGPDVWKQALG

-1705 GPDGADGQGE
+1705 GPDEPDGPDGTGAPD
-1715 SGGPGGPDTSN
+1715 GPGGPDTSS

-1748 GAWILTEDR
+1748 GTWILTEDR

-1762 ELASALAARNQTVC
+1762 ELASALAERNQTVY
-1776 LVRDGD
+1776 LVRD
-1782 SPDGPTAA
+1782 SNAADGLPAA
-1790 TGPGIIRTTAE
+1790 TGPGIVRTTTE
-1801 CGQRDSWRTL
+1801 WGHRESWRSL
-1811 IESLPRDMPFSG
+1811 IEGLPQDVPFGG

-1834 AQAATEDLAV
+1834 AQAATVELAA
-1844 EVQRTG
+1844 EVQRAG

-1862 TDSTPDRGVW
+1862 TDSTPARGVW

-1915 DPAELAPE
+1915 DPAELAPD
-1923 PDLVNELLYPDDENH
+1923 PDLVNEFMYPDEENH

-1949 RLVRMGEGTDRLDFP
+1949 RLVRMGDGADRLDFP
-1964 EEPEWVLA
+1964 EDQEWVLA

-1980 QPCVQPLPP
+1980 QPFVQPLPP

-2022 LGREMCGVIA
+2022 LGREMCGVIT

-2057 LMITHGDLV
+2057 LMITHADLV

-2097 EAGEKVLVHAGAGGV
+2097 EAGEKVLIHAGAGGV

-2147 YDSRTTGFGQEILEA
+2147 YDSRTTAFGPEILEA

-2203 TEDEMAALRPDVAYD
+2203 TGDEMAALRPDVAYD

-2238 GIMERLVSGEL
+2238 GIMARLVSGEL

-2322 LNGRRQPDSEAE
+2322 LNGRRQPDAEAE
-2334 EAIRELREQGVE
+2334 EAIQELRERGVA

-2397 ETVLWPKIL
+2397 ETVLRPKIL
-2406 GAWHLHRATRDRD
+2406 GAWHLHQATRDRD

-2512 THSVVMAMDWSVFEE
+2512 THSVVMAMDWAVFEE

-2538 LLTAAQEAAEE
+2538 LLAAAQEAAEE

-2618 LSGSYT
+2618 LAGSYT

-2637 SLATHLIDEIGD
+2637 SLATHLMDEIGD
-2649 VEMESGGPDTSG
+2649 SELESGDPESDG
-2661 GGSGD
+2661 GDGSEA
-2666 SGGAGSE
+2666 AGSE
-2673 ATASEATTGSGR
+2673 AHSGSGR
-2685 FAIATPEAPTGPA
+2685 FAIASPDAPARQESSATAAPTAPTEPASGASATPEAPTGPA
-2698 SAASDGSEAPTG
+2698 SD
-2710 PASGAVPR
+2710 AVSR

-2746 EAGTDAV
+2746 EKGTDAV
-2753 KDVRPDSGPAN
+2753 ADMRPDTGPAN
-2764 IPSDGPDQD
+2764 VSPDRPDQDGPDQD
-2773 GSDQDGSGQD
+2773 G
-2783 GSDPGGEGWRRAGF
+2783 EGWRRTGF

-2806 RFFRVSPLEART
+2806 RFFRVSPLEARS

-2827 EASWHAIDDA
+2827 ETSWHAIDDA
-2837 GINPDSLRGSRT
+2837 GINPDGLRGSRT

-2867 GDGVNYLGTARS
+2867 GGGVNFLGTARS

-2893 PSVPLE
+2893 PSVPME

-2934 PDITS
+2934 PDITA

-2953 YAFDARAD
+2953 YAFDAKAD

-2974 KRLSE
+2974 KRLTE
-2979 AQADGDRIWGVIRGS
+2979 AQADGDRIWGVIRGT

-3015 VIEDALAQTDIDP
+3015 VIEDALAQADIDP
-3028 ADVDYLEAHGAG
+3028 AEVDYLEAHGAG
-3040 SALGDPIEVQAAA
+3040 SALGDSIEVQAAA

-3063 RPLLVGSVKTN
+3063 QPLLVGSVKTN

-3082 GLAGLIKVVMAIRHK
+3082 GLAGLIKVVMAIRHR

-3126 DWPVHPDRPH
+3126 HWPAHPDRPH

-3155 GYGTLGDGR
+3155 GYETCDDGA
-3164 QSAEPEIEAAG
+3164 QPAETGVEAAG
-3175 ARQTVEVKLPP
+3175 TRQTVAVKLPP

-3193 DGVRSV
+3193 DS
-3199 ARANRILPLSGKN
+3199 ARPGSRTNRLLPLSGKN
-3212 PAALRELAES
+3212 PAALRDLAGS
-3222 YLSWLDRMLG
+3222 YLSWLDRSL
-3232 ASSNAESEEEILADL
+3232 AEDSNAESEAEFLADI
-3247 AWTASMGRSH
+3247 AWTASAGRSH
-3257 FNCRNGVVF
+3257 FNCRNAVVF
-3266 HDAETLREGLAELAS
+3266 RDVAMLREGLEALAS
-3281 NEARSDAGESNWIN
+3281 NEARSDAEDSNWIN
-3295 VAGAAPKVA
+3295 VAAATPKVA

-3310 DDGWRAAGKRLYDSE
+3310 NSGWRDIGKRLYDSE
-3325 PVVRGVLD
+3325 PVVCGILD
-3333 HCEALFRRE
+3333 HCEALFRGE
-3342 AEASLLDPLFDGE
+3342 TDASLLDPLFEGE
-3355 GTEHRIDDPAWTDPA
+3355 GTEHPFNDPAWTDPA
-3370 AFALQCAV
+3370 AYALQCAI
-3378 TALWSSLDVR
+3378 TAMWSSLNIR
-3388 PSAVCGRKA
+3388 PSAVCGRST
-3397 GEIAAAQAAGA
+3397 GEIAAAQATGA
-3408 FTLDEGLRIAL
+3408 FTLDQGLRIAL
-3419 ARGEIARTMDGNRSA
+3419 ARGETLRTMD
-3434 PVSAEAAITR
+3434 EARDAKATAAASKTR

-3449 VSTPSLTIVSSATGN
+3449 VSTPSLTIVSGATGEK
-3464 RVGSAE
+3464 VGSAE
-3470 IANLDRWISRTVEGG
+3470 MTDLAGWLYRTLEGG
-3485 GPGDSQGEGPGQGSG
+3485 GSLDGKGSG
-3500 EKSSRES
+3500 QES
-3507 TASARSLADLAVD
+3507 GGGKGSGASARSLADLAVD
-3520 TLLEIGPVPGFATS
+3520 TLIEIGPISRFAAGI
-3534 LTETWPEKSE
+3534 TEAWPEKPA
-3544 DEAARVPTVF
+3544 DEAASAPTLF
-3554 GSLTHAADEVHGEEG
+3554 GSLAHAEDEIAEEEG
-3569 DGFLRAVKTAYD
+3569 DGFLQAVKTAYD
-3581 MGLPVSP
+3581 
-3588 GGLFAGESR
+3588 
-3597 RRRALPGYPF
+3597 
-3607 QRMSF
+3607 
-3612 WIR
+3612 

>member
-1 MGTQLTKG
+1 
-9 TIMSIESSL
+9 MSIETSPRAS
-18 RKLEKAAGLSGK
+18 EKAAGRSGDR
-30 MTKGN
+30 TKGN

-60 WRLLEAGGNAVTEG
+60 WNLLEAGGNAVTEG

-174 PADAASCL
+174 PSDAASCL

-330 DALDQAGVSPS
+330 DALDQAGISPT

-364 SEVYCRGRDDDHPL
+364 SEVYCRGRDADHPL

-420 NPGIDWERLPIKVTS
+420 NPGIDWDNLPIQVTT
-435 EMTDW
+435 EMMDW
-440 PRTDGRTRMAGVNSF
+440 PRTNGRTRMAGVNSF

-468 YRVPDEA
+468 YRAPDEA
-475 RDGGRDAAGSPIA
+475 RDSGREVAGSPVA
-488 VAASMPESMAD
+488 VAASFPESMAD
-499 ATLPSD
+499 APVPSD
-505 DLEPRRARL
+505 ELRPRRARL
-514 LPLSGKSESALRE
+514 LPLSGKSEIALRE
-527 LAGRYLSWVDQ
+527 LAGRYLSWLDQ
-538 RTGQAGTAGQ
+538 Q
-548 TGQTGPAAASHTGD
+548 TGLATESPAGD
-562 GNVDGEAA
+562 VDNEAG
-570 LEGLLSDMAWTSGV
+570 LEGSLSDMAWTSCV
-584 GRSHFDHRAGMVFHD
+584 GRSHFDHRAGIAFHD
-599 IGTLQERLTELA
+599 IGSLRERLTELT
-611 EAGPI
+611 ETGPI
-616 EHALKPA
+616 EHAPKPE

-657 EAVFREVRGTSLL
+657 EAVFQEVRGTSLL

-675 RNEAEGPLNDTAW
+675 RNEAVGPLNDTAW

-726 AAGVFS
+726 AAGVFG

-750 DEGAMAAVFAPAERV
+750 EEGAMAAVFAPAERV
-765 AAELEGLNGTSDSAG
+765 AAELEALNGTS
-780 AAGAGEAAGD
+780 
-790 TEAAGGNEASG
+790 GGKETSG
-801 GIGCNISADNGSH
+801 GIGCNISANNGSH
-814 QVVSGTVTGIEAVM
+814 QVVSGTVPGVEAVM
-828 RHFEAAG
+828 KHFESVG
-835 IRARRL
+835 IRVRRL

-859 EASLDGVAIDTPS
+859 ESSLDGVTVNAPS
-872 IPVVSNLTGQEV
+872 IAVVSNLTGQAV
-884 ASDHLF
+884 APEHAF
-890 DGAYWKQHAREPVA
+890 DGAYWKRHAREPVA
-904 FARSVGTL
+904 FAQSVGTL

-933 VSAWPDSPQT
+933 VSAWPDTPQT
-943 PAPAIVP
+943 PAPAIIP

-963 KGSLLPAVASVYEAG
+963 EGSLLQAVASIYEAG
-978 QPIRFEGLFAGESR
+978 QPISFEGLFAGESR
-992 RRISLPGYPFQRQRH
+992 RRIALPGYPFQRQRH
-1007 WVETSRQHRSTAG
+1007 WVETSRQHRGTAG

-1032 GEITFETE
+1032 GEITFETV
-1040 IFPADPSWLNDH
+1040 IFPADPTWLNDH

-1084 DMQLHNAMVFEDVE
+1084 DMQLHNAMVFEDE
-1098 GAENGRRVQ
+1098 ETGENGRSVQ
-1107 VVLDA
+1107 VVLDG
-1112 AESGSSRGMQI
+1112 AEPASSRNLQL

-1148 AGKKVDL
+1148 AGKQVDL
-1155 ESLKDGFSPVDVA
+1155 EKLKDGLSPVDVA
-1168 GYYRQRASTGVD
+1168 GYYRHRASTGVD
-1180 LGPGF
+1180 LGPSF

-1195 GEAVAEVALPEAH
+1195 GEAVAEVSITEPH
-1208 GRDGLDVH
+1208 DRDGLDVH

-1232 VAETEGGSTYLPF
+1232 VAETEGGATYLPF
-1245 GWERMWLAGPLPDRA
+1245 GWERMWLAGPLPDRV
-1260 VCHVLLGDSSRD
+1260 VCHVLLGESSRG
-1272 AEADPDETPEVLSGE
+1272 AEANPDETPEVLSGE
-1287 MRIYDPD
+1287 MRIYDPN
-1294 GVLIGRL
+1294 GALVGRL

-1308 ATRSAL
+1308 ATRAAL

-1345 PSPSKVADNAQSF
+1345 PSPSEIAGNAQSF

-1405 PEELRQALGVL
+1405 PDDLRQALGVL

-1430 ARSGVMEERDDG
+1430 ARSGVMEELDDE

-1462 AFAGWMKERYDQGQ
+1462 AFAGWMKDRYDQGQ

-1567 GRFVYTYTDISAGF
+1567 GRFIYTYTDISAGF

-1591 AGGAIDYRP
+1591 RGGAIDYRP

-1628 TRFLQ
+1628 TRYLT

-1676 DFRPH
+1676 DYRPH
-1681 HALAGPDVWKRALG
+1681 HALAGPDVWKQALG

-1705 GPDGADGQGE
+1705 GPDGT
-1715 SGGPGGPDTSN
+1715 GGPAGTDALD

-1736 VAQGPAKVSEPA
+1736 VAQGPEKVSEPA

-1757 AGRAA
+1757 AGRAE
-1762 ELASALAARNQTVC
+1762 ELASALAARNQTVY

-1782 SPDGPTAA
+1782 AADGLPAA
-1790 TGPGIIRTTAE
+1790 NGTGIVKTTAE
-1801 CGQRDSWRTL
+1801 CGQRESWRSL
-1811 IESLPRDMPFSG
+1811 IEGLPRDVPFSG
-1823 VVHLAGLDGPG
+1823 VVHMAGLDGPG
-1834 AQAATEDLAV
+1834 AQADTVELAA
-1844 EVQRTG
+1844 EVQRAG

-1862 TDSTPDRGVW
+1862 TNSTPVRGVW

-1878 QVLERELGGE
+1878 QILERELGGE

-1915 DPAELAPE
+1915 DPAEMAPD
-1923 PDLVNELLYPDDENH
+1923 PDLVNELMYPDDENH
-1938 IVYRREGRMVA
+1938 IVYRREGRLVA
-1949 RLVRMGEGTDRLDFP
+1949 RLVRMGDGSDRLDFP
-1964 EEPEWVLA
+1964 EDQEWVLA
-1972 PDPAGVFD
+1972 PDPSGVFD
-1980 QPCVQPLPP
+1980 QPFVQSLPP

-2022 LGREMCGVIA
+2022 LGREMSGVIT
-2032 EVGDEVSSVSVGDH
+2032 EVGEEVSSVSVGDH

-2097 EAGEKVLVHAGAGGV
+2097 EAGEKVLIHAGAGGV
-2112 GLAAIQLVQAA
+2112 GLAAVQLVQAA

-2147 YDSRTTGFGQEILEA
+2147 YDSRTTAFGAEILEA

-2203 TEDEMAALRPDVAYD
+2203 TGDEMAALRPDVAYD

-2294 TYLVTGGLGGI
+2294 TYLVTGDW
-2305 GCAVAGW
+2305 AVSVA
-2312 LADRGAGTIV
+2312 R
-2322 LNGRRQPDSEAE
+2322 
-2334 EAIRELREQGVE
+2334 
-2346 VQVELAD
+2346 
-2353 VTDLDAVDAML
+2353 
-2364 ERMDR
+2364 
-2369 ELPPLGGVIHSV
+2369 LP
-2381 GVLSDGALG
+2381 A
-2390 NQRWENF
+2390 
-2397 ETVLWPKIL
+2397 
-2406 GAWHLHRATRDRD
+2406 
-2419 LDLFVLFSSRV
+2419 
-2430 GVMGNPGQ
+2430 
-2438 ANHAMAN
+2438 
-2445 AFLDQLAGHRRAL
+2445 
-2458 GLPGQA
+2458 
-2464 IAWGAWSEIGEAA
+2464 
-2477 EQKDRIE
+2477 
-2484 SQRAALGGR
+2484 
-2493 WFTPQQGLRA
+2493 
-2503 LDRLVRQDG
+2503 
-2512 THSVVMAMDWSVFEE
+2512 
-2527 AAESRP
+2527 
-2533 PLLED
+2533 
-2538 LLTAAQEAAEE
+2538 
-2549 APESSSDDVLTRLRN
+2549 
-2564 TPSAE
+2564 
-2569 RENVLVSFLQGE
+2569 
-2581 VQSVLRLSSTPA
+2581 
-2593 PTVGFFDLGMDSL
+2593 
-2606 MAVELRNRLNRA
+2606 
-2618 LSGSYT
+2618 
-2624 APNTLVFDYPDIS
+2624 
-2637 SLATHLIDEIGD
+2637 
-2649 VEMESGGPDTSG
+2649 
-2661 GGSGD
+2661 
-2666 SGGAGSE
+2666 
-2673 ATASEATTGSGR
+2673 
-2685 FAIATPEAPTGPA
+2685 
-2698 SAASDGSEAPTG
+2698 
-2710 PASGAVPR
+2710 
-2718 TENEGIA
+2718 
-2725 IIGMACR
+2725 
-2732 FPGAPDLNAFWSML
+2732 
-2746 EAGTDAV
+2746 
-2753 KDVRPDSGPAN
+2753 
-2764 IPSDGPDQD
+2764 
-2773 GSDQDGSGQD
+2773 
-2783 GSDPGGEGWRRAGF
+2783 
-2797 IEGIDRFDA
+2797 
-2806 RFFRVSPLEART
+2806 
-2818 MDPQQRLLL
+2818 
-2827 EASWHAIDDA
+2827 
-2837 GINPDSLRGSRT
+2837 GSRT
-2849 GVYTGIAS
+2849 VAP
-2857 SEYRDLMQSR
+2857 
-2867 GDGVNYLGTARS
+2867 ARS
-2879 LAVSRISFLLGLEG
+2879 
-2893 PSVPLE
+2893 
-2899 LNCASALFAV
+2899 C
-2909 HQAVASLRLGEVDL
+2909 
-2923 ALAGGVNTVLS
+2923 
-2934 PDITS
+2934 
-2939 EMAYLGMLSNQGRC
+2939 
-2953 YAFDARAD
+2953 
-2961 GFVRGEGCGVVVL
+2961 
-2974 KRLSE
+2974 
-2979 AQADGDRIWGVIRGS
+2979 
-2994 ATNQNG
+2994 
-3000 ATAGPTVPNGPAQER
+3000 
-3015 VIEDALAQTDIDP
+3015 
-3028 ADVDYLEAHGAG
+3028 
-3040 SALGDPIEVQAAA
+3040 
-3053 AVYGRGRAPD
+3053 
-3063 RPLLVGSVKTN
+3063 
-3074 IGHLESAA
+3074 
-3082 GLAGLIKVVMAIRHK
+3082 
-3097 RIPKQLHFEKPNP
+3097 
-3110 NVEWD
+3110 
-3115 RLPVRVASEAV
+3115 
-3126 DWPVHPDRPH
+3126 
-3136 RAAVSAFGISG
+3136 
-3147 ANAHVVVE
+3147 
-3155 GYGTLGDGR
+3155 
-3164 QSAEPEIEAAG
+3164 
-3175 ARQTVEVKLPP
+3175 
-3186 GVPEPQR
+3186 
-3193 DGVRSV
+3193 
-3199 ARANRILPLSGKN
+3199 
-3212 PAALRELAES
+3212 
-3222 YLSWLDRMLG
+3222 
-3232 ASSNAESEEEILADL
+3232 
-3247 AWTASMGRSH
+3247 
-3257 FNCRNGVVF
+3257 
-3266 HDAETLREGLAELAS
+3266 
-3281 NEARSDAGESNWIN
+3281 
-3295 VAGAAPKVA
+3295 
-3304 FVYDGW
+3304 
-3310 DDGWRAAGKRLYDSE
+3310 
-3325 PVVRGVLD
+3325 
-3333 HCEALFRRE
+3333 
-3342 AEASLLDPLFDGE
+3342 
-3355 GTEHRIDDPAWTDPA
+3355 
-3370 AFALQCAV
+3370 
-3378 TALWSSLDVR
+3378 
-3388 PSAVCGRKA
+3388 
-3397 GEIAAAQAAGA
+3397 
-3408 FTLDEGLRIAL
+3408 
-3419 ARGEIARTMDGNRSA
+3419 
-3434 PVSAEAAITR
+3434 
-3444 LDGIS
+3444 
-3449 VSTPSLTIVSSATGN
+3449 
-3464 RVGSAE
+3464 
-3470 IANLDRWISRTVEGG
+3470 
-3485 GPGDSQGEGPGQGSG
+3485 
-3500 EKSSRES
+3500 
-3507 TASARSLADLAVD
+3507 
-3520 TLLEIGPVPGFATS
+3520 
-3534 LTETWPEKSE
+3534 
-3544 DEAARVPTVF
+3544 
-3554 GSLTHAADEVHGEEG
+3554 
-3569 DGFLRAVKTAYD
+3569 
-3581 MGLPVSP
+3581 
-3588 GGLFAGESR
+3588 
-3597 RRRALPGYPF
+3597 
-3607 QRMSF
+3607 
-3612 WIR
+3612 